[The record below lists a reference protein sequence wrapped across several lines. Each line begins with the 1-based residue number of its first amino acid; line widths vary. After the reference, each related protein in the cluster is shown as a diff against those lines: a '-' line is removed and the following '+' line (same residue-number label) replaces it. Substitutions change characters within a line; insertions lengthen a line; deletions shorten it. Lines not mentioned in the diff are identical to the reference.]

1 MKYIVRALKYFVYLG
16 LLLAV
21 ILFALSLFG
30 LVGGSIDEIFKDG
43 MQSLWKILGILGI
56 FSAIYPAFGYGKR
69 RLMTPGAFE
78 EIRDGIVSAMAE
90 RGYELEKEEGEN
102 LSFRLRG
109 GVQRFLHMFEDR
121 LVFTRCMGGF
131 DVEGRIRDSVRVI
144 SGLEYRFK
152 GE

>member
-1 MKYIVRALKYFVYLG
+1 MKYIVRALKYFVYLS
-16 LLLAV
+16 LLLV
-21 ILFALSLFG
+21 LFIVVLSLFG
-30 LVGGSIDEIFKDG
+30 LVGNNVDEIFKGGAD
-43 MQSLWKILGILGI
+43 SIWKIVAIVAV
-56 FSAIYPAFGYGKR
+56 FSAIYPAVGYGRR
-69 RLMTPGAFE
+69 RLMTPGNFS

-109 GVQRFLHMFEDR
+109 KAQRLLHMYEDR

-131 DVEGRIRDSVRVI
+131 DVEGRVRDSVRVI
-144 SGLEYRFK
+144 SSLEYRFK

>member
-21 ILFALSLFG
+21 IIIALSLLG
-30 LVGGSIDEIFKDG
+30 LIGSSVDEIFKDG
-43 MQSLWKILGILGI
+43 MKSLWKIVGILAA
-56 FSAIYPAFGYGKR
+56 FSAVYPAFGYGRR
-69 RLMTPGAFE
+69 RLMTPGAFD

-90 RGYELEKEEGEN
+90 RGYVLEKEDGEN

-109 GVQRFLHMFEDR
+109 GAQRFLHMFEDR

-131 DVEGRIRDSVRVI
+131 DVEGRIRDAVRVI